1 MLDIRKLPLL
11 MNSFLNLIVES
22 LQIVKVTST
31 TNMMEIKMYI
41 PVWQKDHIQQITN
54 KFYVNVWGK
63 VII

>member
-1 MLDIRKLPLL
+1 

-41 PVWQKDHIQQITN
+41 PVRWKDHIQQITN
-54 KFYVNVWGK
+54 KIYVNV
-63 VII
+63 